1 VGQDSLQIKHFQNHC
16 RDTRAQALKVE
27 DNSALGFKRNG
38 FFVSLEADFIIL
50 SINTDARAAWRDSG
64 LEPQEASYKGD
75 KSFSSFACRVSTSL
89 PRSI

>member
-1 VGQDSLQIKHFQNHC
+1 MQVGQEIRQIEHFENHC

-27 DNSALGFKRNG
+27 DDALDFKRNG
-38 FFVSLEADFIIL
+38 FSVSLEAAFIIL
-50 SINTDARAAWRDSG
+50 GIITDACAAWRDSG
-64 LEPQEASYKGD
+64 LEPQEGD